1 MKTNTPRRKTMSRR
15 TLILS
20 LTVILLIVPA
30 TLILGSHLPGRSYY
44 LTSTLVFLELLGLF
58 FASFEAR
65 KPQPRELVTLAVM
78 AAIAAMARIVF
89 HFIPHF
95 SPITGIILIT
105 GVAFGPQA
113 GFLTGA
119 VAAFASN
126 LYIGMGPYLPWQ
138 MMAYGIAGVLGGFA
152 FCGRGTFGLRPNIYT
167 LVMAVFGYLSIQLV
181 VGPLLDL
188 SGLFTAISVV
198 SWESAAALLIAGLP
212 VNLIHGSACFLTIL
226 LFSRPLLNKLERL
239 KIKYGMMEDGEH
251 GI

>member
-1 MKTNTPRRKTMSRR
+1 MKHRMSKK

-20 LTVILLIVPA
+20 LLVIFLVVPA
-30 TLILGSHLPGRSYY
+30 TLILGSRLPGRSYY
-44 LTSTLVFLELLGLF
+44 ITSTLVFVELLGLF

-65 KPQPRELVTLAVM
+65 RPQARELVTLAVM
-78 AAIAAMARIVF
+78 AAIAAISRMAF

-138 MMAYGIAGVLGGFA
+138 MMGYGIAGVVGGFL
-152 FCGRGTFGLRPNIYT
+152 FYRRGSFGLKPNLYT
-167 LVMAVFGYLSIQLV
+167 LVMAVAGYLTIQLI
-181 VGPLLDL
+181 VGPLLDI
-188 SGLFTAISVV
+188 SGLFTGMSQL
-198 SWESAAALLIAGLP
+198 SWEALLALLIAGLP
-212 VNLIHGSACFLTIL
+212 VNLIHGSCCFLTIL

-239 KIKYGMMEDGEH
+239 QIKYGMMEDGEN

>member
-1 MKTNTPRRKTMSRR
+1 MKNKKTMSKK
-15 TLILS
+15 TLILT
-20 LTVILLIVPA
+20 LVVILLVVPA
-30 TLILGSHLPGRSYY
+30 TLILGSRLPGRAYY
-44 LTSTLVFLELLGLF
+44 LTSTLVFIELLGLF

-65 KPQPRELVTLAVM
+65 KPQARELVTLAVM
-78 AAIAAMARIVF
+78 AAIAAIARMVF

-95 SPITGIILIT
+95 SPITGIIFIT

-138 MMAYGIAGVLGGFA
+138 MMGYGIAGVVGGFI
-152 FCGRGTFGLRPNIYT
+152 FFRRGNLGMKPRTCI
-167 LVMAVFGYLSIQLV
+167 LVMAFTGYLSIQLL

-188 SGLFTAISVV
+188 SGMFTAISTV
-198 SWESAAALLIAGLP
+198 SWESATALLIAGLP
-212 VNLIHGSACFLTIL
+212 VNLIHGGCCFLTIL
-226 LFSRPLLNKLERL
+226 LFGRPLLNKLERL
-239 KIKYGMMEDGEH
+239 QIKYGMMEDEDN